1 MTKTFKR
8 NAILFS
14 LSLIFLALFLITILL
29 VNLGFF
35 QKTNEL
41 INSYFSTSSN
51 SFLISFFLILSF
63 LFDPL
68 SIILIS
74 FFLFVLL
81 FFKRFKKESL
91 FFVTSSF
98 LGGLLIFLTKEFI
111 QSVRPENFYE
121 SSFSFPSG
129 HVTISVILFCN
140 FIYFSFY
147 HMKKNHSFLISS
159 FSIFLVVLVGF
170 SRLYLGV
177 HWFSDILG
185 GIFLGLFVF
194 FIILSFFESFLKKL
208 GAKKV

>member
-8 NAILFS
+8 NVILFS
-14 LSLIFLALFLITILL
+14 FSLIFLALFLIAILL

-51 SFLISFFLILSF
+51 SLIINFFLVLSF

-68 SIILIS
+68 SIILLS

-91 FFVTSSF
+91 LFVVSSF
-98 LGGLLIFLTKEFI
+98 FGGLLIFLTKKLI
-111 QSVRPENFYE
+111 QIVRPENLYE

-140 FIYFSFY
+140 FIYFSFC
-147 HMKKNHSFLISS
+147 HMKKNYSFLISS
-159 FSIFLVVLVGF
+159 FSLFLVVLVGF

-208 GAKKV
+208 GAKKA